1 MNELCKLQKNL
12 TERKLL
18 KLDKTL
24 LTGHVMLEKSA
35 KSFSG
40 FKFENPMSVVGIA
53 ARYFDRDLVE
63 EWFDFPA
70 GLESSSLLQKVDR
83 NLTVSHLPVAS
94 PFAHDDE
101 YKFLRMLLGTNKFFK
116 KKNFVSADHEV
127 STEAWKALSSGK
139 LSDLIDVEKLVCH
152 WNILICSACGSNET
166 EVVVDDES
174 IGLANLNLKEKFH
187 VRSAII
193 SYSERVCPHVA
204 SVAKASDVTIL
215 APSTVPVLVGPTP
228 VPHCCVKH
236 RCF

>member
-1 MNELCKLQKNL
+1 LIFQQA
-12 TERKLL
+12 
-18 KLDKTL
+18 
-24 LTGHVMLEKSA
+24 S
-35 KSFSG
+35 
-40 FKFENPMSVVGIA
+40 KF
-53 ARYFDRDLVE
+53 
-63 EWFDFPA
+63 
-70 GLESSSLLQKVDR
+70 SSSLLQKFDR